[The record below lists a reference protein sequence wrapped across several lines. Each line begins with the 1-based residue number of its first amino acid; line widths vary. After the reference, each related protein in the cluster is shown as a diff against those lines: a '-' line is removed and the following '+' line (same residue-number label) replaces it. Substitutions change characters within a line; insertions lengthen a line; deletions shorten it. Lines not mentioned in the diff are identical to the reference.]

1 METFEGR
8 TAVVTG
14 AASGIGRGLAERFAA
29 LGMNVV
35 LADVEEPR
43 LAEAAARMR
52 ESNAN
57 VLPVVTD
64 VASGESIDALAAKA
78 FDTFGAV
85 HVLCNNAGVGGGGPI
100 AELTTNDWKWVL
112 DVNLWGVIH
121 GIRAFLPTMV
131 QTGEEGHIVNTA
143 SIAGMITAPG
153 LGAYHASKFGVVAIS
168 ETLHDELTLA
178 DSRIGVSV
186 LCPGMVNTNIDSA
199 DRNRPAD
206 LRGASLQPTPAERAD
221 FKARLEAGM
230 QPSQVARLVEDGI
243 RNRKRYIFTGREF
256 LPAFEARVRTIIDA
270 FPS

>member
-1 METFEGR
+1 MDTFEGR

-43 LAEAAARMR
+43 LAEVAAQLR
-52 ESNAN
+52 ESGTS

-64 VASGESIDALAAKA
+64 VGSGESVDALAAKA

-100 AELTTNDWKWVL
+100 EALTTNDWKWVL

-121 GIRAFLPTMV
+121 GIRAFLPTMT
-131 QTGEEGHIVNTA
+131 QSGEEGHIVNTA

-153 LGAYHASKFGVVAIS
+153 LGAYHASKFAVVAIS
-168 ETLHDELTLA
+168 ETLHHELALA
-178 DSRIGVSV
+178 GSRIGVSV
-186 LCPGMVNTNIDSA
+186 LCPGMVNTNIDTA

-206 LRGASLQPTPAERAD
+206 LQGASLEPTPAQRAD

-230 QPSQVARLVEDGI
+230 QPAEVARLVEDAI
-243 RNRKRYIFTGREF
+243 RNRQPYVFTGREF
-256 LPAFEARVRTIIDA
+256 LPAIEARLRTIIDA
-270 FPS
+270 FPR